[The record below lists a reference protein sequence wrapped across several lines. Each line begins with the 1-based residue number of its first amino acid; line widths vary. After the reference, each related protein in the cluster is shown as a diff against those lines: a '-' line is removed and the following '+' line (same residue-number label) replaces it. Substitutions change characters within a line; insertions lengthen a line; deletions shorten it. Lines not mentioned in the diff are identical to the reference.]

1 MNYLAHAFLSFN
13 EPAIL
18 VGNMISDFVKGKA
31 KYSYPENIQKGINL
45 HRAIDSFTDSH
56 IATQQAKIYFKPVV
70 GLYAGAFVDVVYDH
84 FLATDK
90 NQFANNIALEKFAEN
105 VYQTLQANI
114 SFLPEKF
121 KNMLPYMQQQNWLYN
136 YQYNWGIDKSF
147 QGLVH
152 RAKYLESSQKA
163 FEVFEKNYAAL
174 STCYQLFFQ
183 DVKSFSEKEIHPI

>member
-84 FLATDK
+84 FLAIDK

-147 QGLVH
+147 QGLVR
-152 RAKYLESSQKA
+152 RAKYLDSSQKA
-163 FEVFEKNYAAL
+163 FEIFEKNYVAL
-174 STCYQLFFQ
+174 NTCYQLFFQ